1 MKRRKWKKNSIHTDS
16 ALVCYGCAVVYLDE
30 ENAEKM
36 ETSETEV
43 KLKKNKWFKIP
54 NIRTNE
60 FQLQKGD
67 RVQKFQINKP
77 SEKKSKQQFMKR
89 KKERNAEKPK
99 KKTTK
104 NQMIK
109 NILIGYHQA
118 RSNGTKFDLCLCN
131 ANMELIKW
139 PLVLWSTDKTMQTV
153 GIC

>member
-77 SEKKSKQQFMKR
+77 SEKKIEATIHE
-89 KKERNAEKPK
+89 KKERKKCRETK
-99 KKTTK
+99 KKRQK
-104 NQMIK
+104 
-109 NILIGYHQA
+109 
-118 RSNGTKFDLCLCN
+118 
-131 ANMELIKW
+131 IKW
-139 PLVLWSTDKTMQTV
+139 LKTY
-153 GIC
+153 

>member
-77 SEKKSKQQFMKR
+77 SEKKIEATIHEKKER
-89 KKERNAEKPK
+89 KNWKKERNAEKPK
-99 KKTTK
+99 KNDKK
-104 NQMIK
+104 
-109 NILIGYHQA
+109 
-118 RSNGTKFDLCLCN
+118 SND
-131 ANMELIKW
+131 
-139 PLVLWSTDKTMQTV
+139 
-153 GIC
+153 